1 MEHNNMATT
10 NLPSQQVEDSGAGTK
25 LFFNNYG
32 QETLEFNA
40 NDVNSTVSF
49 FESKGFEKDAA
60 LVVSTVLLKQAKLDG
75 TPIYQILQGLLQF
88 DGLSLSQVVGEI
100 LNNNRTPT
108 STLGFR
114 TPDVKVTQSRNIAA

>member
-1 MEHNNMATT
+1 MTTT
-10 NLPSQQVEDSGAGTK
+10 NLPAVQVEDSGAGTK

-32 QETLEFNA
+32 EEPLEFNA

-49 FESKGFEKDAA
+49 FENKGFEKDAA
-60 LVVSTVLLKQAKLDG
+60 LVVSTVLLRQAKLDG
-75 TPIYQILQGLLQF
+75 TPIYQILQGLAQF
-88 DGLSLSQVVGEI
+88 DGLGLSQVVGEI

-114 TPDVKVTQSRNIAA
+114 TPNVKVTQSRNIVA

>member
-1 MEHNNMATT
+1 MATT
-10 NLPSQQVEDSGAGTK
+10 NLPSQLVEDSGAGTK

-32 QETLEFNA
+32 EETLEFNA

-75 TPIYQILQGLLQF
+75 TPIYQILQGLSQF
-88 DGLSLSQVVGEI
+88 DGLGLSQVVGEI
-100 LNNNRTPT
+100 LNNNRSPT

-114 TPDVKVTQSRNIAA
+114 TPDVKVTQSRNISA

>member
-1 MEHNNMATT
+1 MATT